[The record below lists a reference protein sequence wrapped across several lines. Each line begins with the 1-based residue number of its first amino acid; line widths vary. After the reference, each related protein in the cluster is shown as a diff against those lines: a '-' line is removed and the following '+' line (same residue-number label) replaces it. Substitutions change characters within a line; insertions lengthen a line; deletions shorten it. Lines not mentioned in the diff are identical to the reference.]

1 MEIVTLMEGHHL
13 AAFQDLIF
21 PVAVVKAFVGVDR
34 CQQTLTNTINEC
46 DTVEATQCL
55 WGSGPVTSWFWL
67 IYNCGFWRVSW
78 KDSFQ
83 RIGVVMLM
91 CFYWFLHSHRLIRCQ
106 ALIVWVELTCERIH
120 LRWWWG
126 WAAWLPGTRSRC
138 SSIWKRCYCG
148 DSRTCRSC
156 CLTGAGNESQSGTGP
171 CGQSRARTP
180 GNGLTE
186 LQEDTGGTNR

>member
-1 MEIVTLMEGHHL
+1 MSHGKT
-13 AAFQDLIF
+13 AFR
-21 PVAVVKAFVGVDR
+21 GV
-34 CQQTLTNTINEC
+34 
-46 DTVEATQCL
+46 
-55 WGSGPVTSWFWL
+55 
-67 IYNCGFWRVSW
+67 
-78 KDSFQ
+78 
-83 RIGVVMLM
+83 GVVMLV

-106 ALIVWVELTCERIH
+106 ALIVSAELTCERIH

-126 WAAWLPGTRSRC
+126 WAAWPSGTRSRC
-138 SSIWKRCYCG
+138 SSIWKRCCCG

-186 LQEDTGGTNR
+186 LQEHRGGTNRKNTKRNSLMLQDFFEVSLLVGPFAFVP